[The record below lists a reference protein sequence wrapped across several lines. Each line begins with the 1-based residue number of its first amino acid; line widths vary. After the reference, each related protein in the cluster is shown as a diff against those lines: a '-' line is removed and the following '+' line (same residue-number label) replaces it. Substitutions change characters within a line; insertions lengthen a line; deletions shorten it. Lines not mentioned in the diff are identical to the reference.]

1 VSSLRDA
8 AEDHLVMRRALG
20 FKLTTWG
27 RHLRSFIDYCETHHA
42 DHLTTEL
49 ALAWPSKPQAVV
61 VTRYRSRRLMVVRI
75 LTRHLKTLDPAT
87 EIRLRMRAAPLSVD
101 RAVSVFTAGD
111 HCADRRGGVGSRRHF
126 GLPRTRR

>member
-1 VSSLRDA
+1 MSSLRDA

-49 ALAWPSKPQAVV
+49 ALAWPSKPQA
-61 VTRYRSRRLMVVRI
+61 
-75 LTRHLKTLDPAT
+75 
-87 EIRLRMRAAPLSVD
+87 
-101 RAVSVFTAGD
+101 SVFTAGD